1 MGRIEKAR
9 GSTAQET
16 CIKIGTDFDQSTAK
30 YVIRA
35 RIEIDGVVDKPDVV
49 GAVFGQTEG
58 LLGEDLDLR
67 ELQRTGRIGRIQIAI
82 RTQGGSSTGEVVI
95 PVSLNKTAT
104 AILAAALETVDRV
117 GPCTAKVILEK
128 VEDIRGAKRRK
139 VVSRAISIL
148 KGWEEEISP
157 GTDEITTAVTKGR
170 KVSVSKYG
178 PDGLPAGPELA
189 NASEIIIVEGRA
201 DVINLMK
208 CGILNTVA
216 VEGTH
221 IPKTIVELT
230 KKRGKKVIAFLD
242 GDRGGD
248 LILRELMQVATV
260 HYIARAPEGKEVE
273 ELTMREVTKALQTQ
287 IPAEQALEL
296 VQPKKMSST
305 RKKRTAQKEITTRT
319 TGRTGT
325 RRESKR
331 DDDFPTRHEAPLQ
344 DTFRKTI
351 KKEPVAVDEEYV
363 AKVGEIKESFKAVLF
378 NPEKEVIVECGV
390 SELAKKLDELDVV
403 STIVFDGVITQ
414 RIVDIAI
421 KKQTE
426 LIIGA
431 AVADIEH
438 KSNGLKIV
446 TFDDLGM

>member
-1 MGRIEKAR
+1 M
-9 GSTAQET
+9 
-16 CIKIGTDFDQSTAK
+16 
-30 YVIRA
+30 
-35 RIEIDGVVDKPDVV
+35 VDKPDVV

-82 RTQGGSSTGEVVI
+82 RTQSGSSTGEIVI

-104 AILAAALETVDRV
+104 AILAAALETIDRV

-148 KGWEEEISP
+148 KGWEEDISP

-170 KVSVSKYG
+170 KVSVTKYG

-221 IPKTIVELT
+221 IPRTIVDLT

-273 ELTMREVTKALQTQ
+273 ELTGHEVTKALQTQ

-296 VQPKKMSST
+296 VQPKKT
-305 RKKRTAQKEITTRT
+305 LTKKRRDTPREITSKVSSRTKPKRT
-319 TGRTGT
+319 TK
-325 RRESKR
+325 KR
-331 DDDFPTRHEAPLQ
+331 DEFPSRRVASSG
-344 DTFRKTI
+344 TFGKPI
-351 KKEPVAVDEEYV
+351 KKEVVSVDEEYT
-363 AKVGEIKESFKAVLF
+363 KKIGEIKEAFKAVLF
-378 NPEKEVIVECGV
+378 NAEKEIIAECGV
-390 SELAKKLDELDVV
+390 ADLAKKLDEFDTV
-403 STIVFDGVITQ
+403 SAIVFDGVITQ
-414 RIVDIAI
+414 RLVDSAV
-421 KKQTE
+421 KKKTG

-431 AVADIEH
+431 AVADIEN
-438 KSNGLKIV
+438 KTTGLKIV
-446 TFDDLGM
+446 TFDDLGL

>member
-1 MGRIEKAR
+1 M
-9 GSTAQET
+9 
-16 CIKIGTDFDQSTAK
+16 
-30 YVIRA
+30 
-35 RIEIDGVVDKPDVV
+35 EIDGVVDKPDVV

-82 RTQGGSSTGEVVI
+82 RSQGGSTTGEIVI

-128 VEDIRGAKRRK
+128 LEDIRGAKRRK

-148 KGWEEEISP
+148 KGWEEDISP
-157 GTDEITTAVTKGR
+157 GTEEITTAVTKGH

-178 PDGLPAGPELA
+178 PDGLPAGPELI
-189 NASEIIIVEGRA
+189 NSSEIIIVEGRA

-208 CGILNTVA
+208 CGIMNTVA

-221 IPKTIVELT
+221 VPKTIVELT
-230 KKRGKKVIAFLD
+230 KKKGKRVTAFLD

-273 ELTMREVTKALQTQ
+273 ELTKREVMKALQTQ
-287 IPAEQALEL
+287 IPAEQALSL
-296 VQPKKMSST
+296 VQDKKTATRPKKYAT
-305 RKKRTAQKEITTRT
+305 RKSIPKSIEEKAHNEPKEVEEAPP
-319 TGRTGT
+319 
-325 RRESKR
+325 RRER
-331 DDDFPTRHEAPLQ
+331 IATPIGRPIAARRAP
-344 DTFRKTI
+344 I
-351 KKEPVAVDEEYV
+351 SVDEAYV
-363 AKVGEIKESFKAVLF
+363 SKIPSIKEAFKAVLF
-378 NPEKEVIVECGV
+378 NADKEVMVECGV
-390 SELAKKLDELDVV
+390 AELAKKLEEQETVPAV
-403 STIVFDGVITQ
+403 VFDGVITQ
-414 RIVDIAI
+414 RLVDIAA
-421 KKQTE
+421 KKQTT

-431 AVADIEH
+431 AVADIEN
-438 KSNGLKIV
+438 KPSGLKLV
-446 TFDDLGM
+446 TFDDLGQ

>member
-1 MGRIEKAR
+1 MTRAR

-35 RIEIDGVVDKPDVV
+35 RIEIDGVVDKPDIV

-82 RTQGGSSTGEVVI
+82 RTKGGNSTGEVVI

-128 VEDIRGAKRRK
+128 LEDIRGAKRRK

-148 KGWEEEISP
+148 KGWEEDISP
-157 GTDEITTAVTKGR
+157 GTEEITTAVTKGR
-170 KVSVSKYG
+170 KVTIAKYG
-178 PDGLPAGPELA
+178 PDNLPAGPEMVG
-189 NASEIIIVEGRA
+189 SKEIIIVEGRA

-208 CGILNTVA
+208 CGITNTVA

-221 IPKTIVELT
+221 IPKSIVDLT

-260 HYIARAPEGKEVE
+260 HYIARAPKGKEVE
-273 ELTMREVTKALQTQ
+273 ELTLREVTKALQTQ
-287 IPAEQALEL
+287 VPAEQALAL
-296 VQPKKMSST
+296 VKPRKTSSSKKQHITKREAPT
-305 RKKRTAQKEITTRT
+305 RESRP
-319 TGRTGT
+319 

-331 DDDFPTRHEAPLQ
+331 PDDFPSRRDSSAPTSTRKPTRRQ
-344 DTFRKTI
+344 S
-351 KKEPVAVDEEYV
+351 VAVDEV
-363 AKVGEIKESFKAVLF
+363 FVSKIGDIKEAFKAVLF
-378 NPEKEVIVECGV
+378 DADKKIIVECGV
-390 SELAKKLDELDVV
+390 AELAKKLEEQETVPTV
-403 STIVFDGVITQ
+403 VFDGVITQ
-414 RIVDIAI
+414 RLVDIAI
-421 KKQTE
+421 KKKTE
-426 LIIGA
+426 LLIGA
-431 AVADIEH
+431 AVADIDV
-438 KSNGLKIV
+438 KQNGLKIV
-446 TFDDLGM
+446 TFDDVGQ

>member
-1 MGRIEKAR
+1 M
-9 GSTAQET
+9 AQET

-82 RTQGGSSTGEVVI
+82 RTQGGNSTGEIVI
-95 PVSLNKTAT
+95 PVSLNKTVT

-148 KGWEEEISP
+148 KGWEEDIAP

-170 KVSVSKYG
+170 KVAITKYG
-178 PDGLPAGPELA
+178 PDGLPAGPELI
-189 NASEIIIVEGRA
+189 NAPEIIIVEGRA

-208 CGILNTVA
+208 CGILNTIA

-221 IPKTIVELT
+221 IPKTIVDLT
-230 KKRGKKVIAFLD
+230 KQRGKKVIAFLD

-248 LILRELMQVATV
+248 LILRELMQVANV
-260 HYIARAPEGKEVE
+260 NYIARAPEGKEVE
-273 ELTMREVTKALQTQ
+273 ELTGHEVTKALQTQ

-296 VQPKKMSST
+296 VQPKKSSI
-305 RKKRTAQKEITTRT
+305 KKRRSSQRDTSIKGSSRT
-319 TGRTGT
+319 SSRSKRETKRKDEFPS
-325 RRESKR
+325 RRETA
-331 DDDFPTRHEAPLQ
+331 PT
-344 DTFRKTI
+344 DTLRKPI
-351 KKEPVAVDEEYV
+351 KKDVVSVDEEYIK
-363 AKVGEIKESFKAVLF
+363 KVGEIKEAFKAILF
-378 NPEKEVIVECGV
+378 NSEKEVIVECGV
-390 SELAKKLDELDVV
+390 AELAKKLDDIDTV

-414 RIVDIAI
+414 RLVDSAV
-421 KKQTE
+421 KKNAG

-438 KSNGLKIV
+438 KSNDLQIV
-446 TFDDLGM
+446 TFDDLGL

>member
-1 MGRIEKAR
+1 M
-9 GSTAQET
+9 
-16 CIKIGTDFDQSTAK
+16 
-30 YVIRA
+30 
-35 RIEIDGVVDKPDVV
+35 VDKPDVV

-82 RTQGGSSTGEVVI
+82 RSQGGSTTGEIVI

-128 VEDIRGAKRRK
+128 LEDIRGAKRRK

-148 KGWEEEISP
+148 KGWEEDISP
-157 GTDEITTAVTKGR
+157 GTEEITTAVTKGH

-178 PDGLPAGPELA
+178 PDGLPAGPEL
-189 NASEIIIVEGRA
+189 NGSSEIIIVEGRA

-208 CGILNTVA
+208 CGIMNTVA

-221 IPKTIVELT
+221 VPKSIVELT
-230 KKRGKKVIAFLD
+230 KKKGKRVTAFLD

-273 ELTMREVTKALQTQ
+273 ELTKREVMKALQTQ
-287 IPAEQALEL
+287 IPAEQALSL
-296 VQPKKMSST
+296 VQDKKAATRPKKYAPRKSIPKST
-305 RKKRTAQKEITTRT
+305 EEKAYSEPKEVEKTSPKRERT
-319 TGRTGT
+319 TTPIGRPTAA
-325 RRESKR
+325 RR
-331 DDDFPTRHEAPLQ
+331 AP
-344 DTFRKTI
+344 I
-351 KKEPVAVDEEYV
+351 SVDEAYV
-363 AKVGEIKESFKAVLF
+363 SKIKSIKEAFKAVLF
-378 NPEKEVIVECGV
+378 NADKEVMVECGV
-390 SELAKKLDELDVV
+390 AELAKKLEEQETVPAV
-403 STIVFDGVITQ
+403 VFDGVITQ
-414 RIVDIAI
+414 RLVDIAA
-421 KKQTE
+421 KKQTT

-431 AVADIEH
+431 AIADIEN
-438 KSNGLKIV
+438 KPSGLKLV
-446 TFDDLGM
+446 TFDDLGQ

>member
-1 MGRIEKAR
+1 M
-9 GSTAQET
+9 
-16 CIKIGTDFDQSTAK
+16 
-30 YVIRA
+30 
-35 RIEIDGVVDKPDVV
+35 VDKPDVI

-82 RTQGGSSTGEVVI
+82 RTKGGNSTGEVVI

-117 GPCTAKVILEK
+117 GPCTAKVTLEK

-148 KGWEEEISP
+148 KGWEEDIAP

-170 KVSVSKYG
+170 RVSVTKYG

-221 IPKTIVELT
+221 IPKTIVDLT

-248 LILRELMQVATV
+248 LILRELMQVANV

-273 ELTMREVTKALQTQ
+273 DLTGHEVTKALQTQ

-296 VQPKKMSST
+296 VMPKKTSRRRTSKKDTTSKTSS
-305 RKKRTAQKEITTRT
+305 RTK
-319 TGRTGT
+319 
-325 RRESKR
+325 SKR
-331 DDDFPTRHEAPLQ
+331 DTKRRSEPSSRRKTEST
-344 DTFRKTI
+344 DTFRKPI
-351 KKEPVAVDEEYV
+351 KKEMVSVDEEYV
-363 AKVGEIKESFKAVLF
+363 SKVSEIKEAFKAVLF
-378 NPEKEVIVECGV
+378 NSKKEIVAECGV
-390 SELAKKLDELDVV
+390 AELAKKLDELDTV

-414 RIVDIAI
+414 RLVDSATQKDIG
-421 KKQTE
+421 

-431 AVADIEH
+431 AVADIEN
-438 KSNGLKIV
+438 KGNKLQIV
-446 TFDDLGM
+446 TFEDLGV